1 MKKLHYTVEVRDKD
15 FKFYRTEN
23 TGRKVIKFEFEDTE
37 QDENLVNLIC
47 QHTFRDYQAVCK
59 EGSDINIE
67 VRYFNESTKTYPLL
81 YSFYGEENKFIKH

>member
-15 FKFYRTEN
+15 FKLYKDSRGFKV
-23 TGRKVIKFEFEDTE
+23 TGFTFEDKE
-37 QDENLVNLIC
+37 RDENLVESIC
-47 QHTFRDYQAVCK
+47 RNAFVRYQAICK
-59 EGSDINIE
+59 EGSEINIE